1 VSWRSHVRWPSV
13 VADPCVKL
21 ENIGEYNNSNGWVI
35 NRRSVETKGAESEIR
50 DEKDGSRAECRCT
63 ELGFA
68 SAGLVSDKFGKL
80 SLPWNV
86 RYNKLCSLIAE
97 GECECRVGAVSWI
110 GSPCVAVYQVN
121 CAVE

>member
-97 GECECRVGAVSWI
+97 GNASVVWVRSAGSDRRVWRYI
-110 GSPCVAVYQVN
+110 R
-121 CAVE
+121 